1 MAPVAKTAKQI
12 GFRLWQLSL
21 ILILWHQV
29 RNLKFPI
36 SFCVFLHAKYLTQA
50 GSQDGFIRLW
60 KCGENF
66 RSLTPILTVPACGF
80 INALAFSSDGK
91 LLIAGIGQEHRL
103 GRWWRNPSA
112 KNEILV
118 IPLNSREA
126 T

>member
-1 MAPVAKTAKQI
+1 M
-12 GFRLWQLSL
+12 
-21 ILILWHQV
+21 
-29 RNLKFPI
+29 
-36 SFCVFLHAKYLTQA
+36 QA

-66 RSLTPILTVPACGF
+66 RSLTPLLTVPACGF
-80 INALAFSSDGK
+80 VNALAFSSDGK